1 MDIPWA
7 CGAHDPGSIPGW
19 GIRYQ
24 ASSIKM
30 SWAIWITG
38 LPGSGKT
45 TIAQKLHDTLGDIDI
60 DVDVKVLELDEI
72 RRFITPVPSYTEEER
87 EIVYASLVYMAKLL
101 VIECGKPVIIDAT
114 ANRRRYRARARES
127 IPNFAEVY
135 VKCSL
140 EACMKRERAR
150 IAVHAPVFIYK
161 KAVDE
166 GAPVPGVNVP
176 YEEPLNPEVIVDT
189 ERMSV
194 EECAAKVKEFIVE
207 KGWL

>member
-1 MDIPWA
+1 MIRVRFPA
-7 CGAHDPGSIPGW
+7 GASSFRH
-19 GIRYQ
+19 RV
-24 ASSIKM
+24 SSIKM

-45 TIAQKLHDTLGDIDI
+45 SIAQKVRDILVDAE
-60 DVDVKVLELDEI
+60 VDVKVLELDEI
-72 RRFITPVPSYTEEER
+72 RRFITPEPSYSEKER
-87 EIVYASLVYMAKLL
+87 EIVYAALVYMAKLM

-114 ANRRRYRARARES
+114 ANRSRYRARARKS

-140 EACMKRERAR
+140 ETCMKRESTR
-150 IAVHAPVFIYK
+150 IAVHAPAFIYK

-166 GAPVPGVNVP
+166 GATVPGVNVP

-194 EECAAKVKEFIVE
+194 EECVDKVKEFIEE